1 MDRSPEMTELVAL
14 RHELHAHAELAGQ
27 ETETSRIIREFI
39 EPFEPK
45 ELVTELGGAGLAAIF
60 EGREDGP
67 SVMFRAEIDAVP
79 VQEDND
85 ADHRSSRSGV
95 AHACGHD
102 GHVAIVAGLAAK
114 LHRHPPRRGRVALLF
129 QPAEETGAGALG
141 VLEDARFESIAPDW
155 VFALHNLPRE
165 NFGEVQIKSGP
176 FAAGSVGSILHFRG
190 KTSHAAY
197 PEQGQSPAPAVA
209 QLIQDLEALPDSVE
223 AGNGIAKLTVIHAR
237 IGEAAFGTTPGEA
250 EVMATL
256 RSDREDVLDRLREGV
271 VDQAQGIAQAH
282 GLEHHHSWTDHFPV
296 TTNHPEA
303 VAMVKAVAET
313 SGVAVALRD
322 EAYPWSEDF
331 GWFTRRFN
339 GALFGL
345 GAGREHPALH
355 SPGYDFPDDLIPL
368 GVGLFEGLVE
378 RLLGLPT
385 G

>member
-1 MDRSPEMTELVAL
+1 MDRSHEMTELVAL

-85 ADHRSSRSGV
+85 ADHRSNRSGV

-250 EVMATL
+250 EVMSTL

-296 TTNHPEA
+296 T
-303 VAMVKAVAET
+303 
-313 SGVAVALRD
+313 R
-322 EAYPWSEDF
+322 
-331 GWFTRRFN
+331 
-339 GALFGL
+339 GL
-345 GAGREHPALH
+345 PVVRGFRLVHPAIQR
-355 SPGYDFPDDLIPL
+355 SSVRPRGGTGASGTSQPGVRFS
-368 GVGLFEGLVE
+368 
-378 RLLGLPT
+378 R
-385 G
+385 